1 MKKGD
6 HRKEETGEKGLVR
19 DACFG
24 AVVALTVTLILLL
37 VFSILLAKGKAPAE
51 LLDDFVIVSV
61 LLGAAFGAFWC
72 AGKRNGGVVT
82 AGAVTALAYI
92 LLLLLCTLFFHRED
106 GGPQMIVKEMIAS
119 VAGGCF
125 GGVLRL
131 RKKRKKSRFR
141 KR

>member
-1 MKKGD
+1 MKKD
-6 HRKEETGEKGLVR
+6 RSRRTETGER
-19 DACFG
+19 DLAKDAGIG
-24 AVVALTVTLILLL
+24 AVIALATTLLMLRG
-37 VFSILLAKGKAPAE
+37 FSALLAGGAAPAA

-61 LLGAAFGAFWC
+61 LLGAAAGALWC
-72 AGKRNGGVVT
+72 AGKRAGGVVT

-92 LLLLLCTLFFHRED
+92 LLLLLCSLTFGGKD

-131 RKKRKKSRFR
+131 HKKTQKSRLR